1 MPFKFHV
8 NKSLLIKPHDS
19 VIPANPESF
28 REEIRE
34 KQRKNR
40 FPLKDYWNDRNISH
54 VLLLMNSLV
63 ISIVKKV
70 YHYIYMFASLI

>member
-1 MPFKFHV
+1 MLIRS
-8 NKSLLIKPHDS
+8 SLVKPHDS
-19 VIPANPESF
+19 VIPAKAG
-28 REEIRE
+28 IQE
-34 KQRKNR
+34 KQRKTR

-63 ISIVKKV
+63 ISIVKKA

>member
-1 MPFKFHV
+1 MLIRS
-8 NKSLLIKPHDS
+8 SLVKPHDS
-19 VIPANPESF
+19 VIPAKAGTQ
-28 REEIRE
+28 E
-34 KQRKNR
+34 KQRKTR